1 MCCAS
6 TAFTRET
13 DMAPRVVTADQAA
26 SLVGSGDTLLIGG
39 SGAGHSVP
47 DTIIAAIGERFLA
60 EGQPRDLTTIHPV
73 GLGDRAHRGIGH
85 LAHPGLLKR
94 VVCGTLVDSPPVER
108 MAVRNEIEAY
118 TLPQGCLSQLTREMA
133 AGRPGLTTHV
143 GLNTFVDPRYGGG
156 KQSARATE
164 DLVDLIQV
172 GNKDYL
178 FFKSFH
184 VDVALVR
191 GTTADEDGNV
201 TMEHE
206 AVFGEMISMA
216 QAARRAGGIVIAQVK
231 RMARR
236 GTLPAKQVKIPG
248 MLVDLIVV
256 DPGQTQTFFTAH
268 DPAYAGELKVPLT
281 DIAALPFSPRK
292 VVARRAALE
301 LFSGAICN
309 LGSGIST
316 GIASLAAEENAIDD
330 VVLTNEQGLIG
341 GAPAAGNEPGAGRNY
356 QAMVDQPYQFDFYD
370 GGGLDLAFLSFA
382 EVDETCNVN
391 VSRFGD
397 KIVGPGGFINISQN
411 AKTMIFSGTFTAGG
425 LDIGWPGGKTRI
437 AREGAEKKFVANVQ
451 QVTYSGA
458 LAAQNGQRTLYVTER
473 AVFCRNEAGKLELI
487 EIAPGIELER
497 DIFANMQFKPA
508 VSASLREM
516 DARIFR
522 PEAMGLAAI
531 IAANSRP
538 IRSARLDAFL
548 TAVVS

>member
-1 MCCAS
+1 
-6 TAFTRET
+6 
-13 DMAPRVVTADQAA
+13 MAPRIVTADEAA
-26 SLVGSGDTLLIGG
+26 SLVATGDTLLIGG

-47 DTIIAAIGERFLA
+47 DTIIAAIGRRFRA
-60 EGQPRDLTTIHPV
+60 EGVPRDLTTVHPV
-73 GLGDRAHRGIGH
+73 GLGDRANRGIGH
-85 LAHPGLLKR
+85 LAHAGLLKR

-108 MAVRNEIEAY
+108 MAAANEIEAY

-133 AGRPGLTTHV
+133 AGRPGLVTHV
-143 GLNTFVDPRYGGG
+143 GLDTFVDPRQGGG
-156 KQSARATE
+156 KQSARAVE
-164 DLVDLIQV
+164 DLVDLIHV

-178 FFKSFH
+178 FFKPFH

-191 GTTADEDGNV
+191 GTTADEDGNI

-216 QAARRAGGIVIAQVK
+216 QAARRAGGIVVAQVK
-231 RMARR
+231 RMAKR
-236 GTLPAKQVKIPG
+236 GTLAAKQVKIPG

-256 DPGQTQTFFTAH
+256 DPSQTQTFFTVH
-268 DPAYAGELKVPLT
+268 DPAYAGEMKVPLT

-309 LGSGIST
+309 LGSGSST

-341 GAPAAGNEPGAGRNY
+341 GAPATGNEPGAGRNY
-356 QAMVDQPYQFDFYD
+356 QAMIDQPYQFDFYD

-382 EVDETCNVN
+382 EVDEACNVN

-397 KIVGPGGFINISQN
+397 RIVGPGGFINISQN

-425 LDIGWPGGKTRI
+425 LDISWPGGKTKI
-437 AREGAEKKFVANVQ
+437 AREGAEKKFVGKVE
-451 QVTYSGA
+451 QVTYSGV
-458 LAAQNGQRTLYVTER
+458 LAAQNGQRALYVTER
-473 AVFCRNEAGKLELI
+473 AVFRRNEAGKLELI
-487 EIAPGIELER
+487 EIAPGVELER
-497 DIFANMQFKPA
+497 DIFAHMQFRPA
-508 VSASLREM
+508 VSPSLREM

-531 IAANSRP
+531 IAGNRRP
-538 IRSARLDAFL
+538 IRSARLDKFL
-548 TAVVS
+548 TGAVS

>member
-1 MCCAS
+1 
-6 TAFTRET
+6 
-13 DMAPRVVTADQAA
+13 MAPRVVTADLAA

-47 DTIIAAIGERFLA
+47 DTIIAAIGKRFLA

-73 GLGDRAHRGIGH
+73 GLGDRANRGIGH

-256 DPGQTQTFFTAH
+256 DPGQTQTFFTVH

-341 GAPAAGNEPGAGRNY
+341 GAPATGNEPGAGRNY

-382 EVDETCNVN
+382 EVDEDCNVN

-425 LDIGWPGGKTRI
+425 LDIGWPGGRTRI

-451 QVTYSGA
+451 QVTYSGE

-473 AVFCRNEAGKLELI
+473 AVFRRNEAGKLELI
-487 EIAPGIELER
+487 EIAPGIELDR
-497 DIFANMQFKPA
+497 DIFAHMQFKPA

-538 IRSARLDAFL
+538 IRSARLNAFL
-548 TAVVS
+548 TGAVS